1 MNNPA
6 AVRSMTDSNSSV
18 FEFSLRTRQESIPAS
33 TGKIFDFFI
42 VGGGINGAGIC
53 NLISANGRSVFLSDK
68 GDFAAGTSSG
78 SSKLIHGGLRYLANF
93 EFREV
98 RNLLKERNY
107 LLKNVDFVKPL
118 DFSVLVDEYSWRKV
132 TLRLGLFLYNL
143 LGGKLKIP
151 KYHRNSG
158 EFPKGIRGY
167 FSYLDSATDDAFL
180 VISNIVTS
188 QMQGAVCVN
197 YSMVNAIRR
206 SGEIWEVSLE
216 DLTTGRSFTIRSKV
230 LINAAGPWAGDI
242 LTMLNGQRDGRF
254 KLSKGIHIVV
264 PSSLYGRSSAVV
276 FRSHIDRRQMFIIP
290 RGEVTHIGTTD
301 TFTES
306 SEDWKC
312 LEDEIDYVVKSAAR
326 IIPEL
331 NRDHVI
337 NCFTGIRPL
346 YGGGEDPGSVTRK
359 SEISWKDGVLSILGG
374 KITDFRIT
382 ARHVA
387 KLLNSHCGSNL
398 HMDGLPEIKYHRDSS
413 DIIDQAIM
421 RECAV
426 TVEDIL
432 RRRTGSRVFSLDLG
446 RSIEKTAESR
456 LQSFKSGIPT
466 DQALQK

>member
-1 MNNPA
+1 
-6 AVRSMTDSNSSV
+6 MTDPNSAV
-18 FEFSLRTRQESIPAS
+18 FEFSLRTRQESIRAS
-33 TGKIFDFFI
+33 AGKVFDFFI

-53 NLISANGRSVFLSDK
+53 NLISANGRSVFLADK
-68 GDFAAGTSSG
+68 GDFAGGTSSG
-78 SSKLIHGGLRYLANF
+78 SSKLIHGGLRYLASF

-107 LLKNVDFVKPL
+107 LLKNVDFVRPL

-151 KYHRNSG
+151 KYQRNNG

-167 FSYLDSATDDAFL
+167 FSYLDSATDDALL
-180 VISNIVTS
+180 VISNIVTA

-197 YSMVNAIRR
+197 YSIVRKIRR
-206 SGEIWEVSLE
+206 TGEVWEVSLE
-216 DLTTGRSFTIRSKV
+216 DLTTGKPVTVSAKV

-242 LTMLNGQRDGRF
+242 LTMLNGQGDRKF

-264 PSSLYGRSSAVV
+264 PSSLYMRSSAVV

-301 TFTES
+301 TFTSS

-312 LEDEIDYVVKSAAR
+312 QEDEIDYVVKSAAR
-326 IIPEL
+326 IIPAL

-337 NCFTGIRPL
+337 YCFTGIRPL
-346 YGGGEDPGSVTRK
+346 YGGGDDPGSVTRK
-359 SEISWKDGVLSILGG
+359 SEIIWKDGVLSIMGG

-387 KLLNSHCGSNL
+387 KLLNRNCGSNL
-398 HMDGLPEIKYHRDSS
+398 VTDGLPAIKYHRDDS
-413 DIIDQAIM
+413 DIMDQAIM

-432 RRRTGSRVFSLDLG
+432 RRRTGSRVYSLDMG
-446 RSIEKTAESR
+446 RSIEKVAESK
-456 LQSFKSGIPT
+456 LQSFKSGIPK
-466 DQALQK
+466 D